1 MTNFGSTD
9 ELEDNQSDSI
19 KQEIVDMSL
28 PLAIQNTFSPEEL
41 QFLVENEPI
50 QIFPRITTRE
60 RSSMRSERS
69 KWNMLTMD
77 DHNLNNMVA
86 MQSTTVTLW
95 IALLLKQ
102 QDKCNII
109 PPSWLTNKALDKAI
123 QYEKQNKL
131 RFSRMDWNWLPLSE
145 MLFKKAQDDFHDPIH
160 ELRSRIQDLR
170 EIRQVKVIQGL
181 KFLNESHLQLDNLS
195 LFEINELR
203 PFVVGIMDKLREVHD
218 ASLQPNEN
226 GEYDEDDHMNDNVIP
241 NDFDFGTLKS
251 EASRM

>member
-1 MTNFGSTD
+1 
-9 ELEDNQSDSI
+9 
-19 KQEIVDMSL
+19 
-28 PLAIQNTFSPEEL
+28 
-41 QFLVENEPI
+41 
-50 QIFPRITTRE
+50 
-60 RSSMRSERS
+60 
-69 KWNMLTMD
+69 
-77 DHNLNNMVA
+77 

-102 QDKCNII
+102 QGKCNII
-109 PPSWLTNKALDKAI
+109 PPAWLTNRSLDKAI

-131 RFSRMDWNWLPLSE
+131 RFSKMDWNWIPLSE
-145 MLFKKAQDDFHDPIH
+145 ILFKKAQDDFHDPIH
-160 ELRSRIQDLR
+160 ELRSKIQDLR

-203 PFVVGIMDKLREVHD
+203 PFVVGVMDKLREIHD

-226 GEYDEDDHMNDNVIP
+226 GVDDDEDEDDINMSQ

-251 EASRM
+251 ENSRIH